1 MRFPFEFFQQ
11 TTNII
16 VVEAAP
22 YTHVSRTY
30 YESWYTFDL
39 AARVASSANQIV
51 DYLFEAAFPA
61 PPQFLV
67 NRFDYIVIKRYCSSH
82 ETDSSIAAS
91 RCQHES
97 IMMLAVQ
104 AHSVLAKVHE
114 RLILN
119 RPGRSA

>member
-1 MRFPFEFFQQ
+1 VRFPFEFFQQ
-11 TTNII
+11 TTNVI
-16 VVEAAP
+16 VVEATP
-22 YTHVSRTY
+22 YTHVTSAY
-30 YESWYTFDL
+30 HESWHTFNF

-51 DYLFEAAFPA
+51 DHLFEAAFPA

-82 ETDSSIAAS
+82 ETNSSIAAS
-91 RCQHES
+91 RCQHQS

-119 RPGRSA
+119 RTGRSA